1 MERYH
6 GGAEECV
13 ACLPLQNKLRE
24 LLGGVSDQM
33 LAEDGITVASYMVA
47 MNGAGSALGLQQLR
61 KWAVAA
67 QNRFVDRMHA
77 QAGPRAVKLEPV
89 PAVPQPASAPA
100 SGELG
105 LERPSTVA
113 RHTEP
118 TAQEPVEL
126 PPMPTQENTLEAP
139 RSPPRHQAATSSA
152 ELDAAPPAFTRAEQM
167 GASEVSRIA
176 FHRASDGGCL
186 SSVRRLP
193 PGCGASTSGS
203 TRRSWWRTRST
214 GTRCWT
220 SSR

>member
-1 MERYH
+1 
-6 GGAEECV
+6 
-13 ACLPLQNKLRE
+13 
-24 LLGGVSDQM
+24 M
-33 LAEDGITVASYMVA
+33 LAEDGITIPSYM
-47 MNGAGSALGLQQLR
+47 AGTDDTGVSLCPQQLE

-67 QNRFVDRMHA
+67 QNRFVDTMNA
-77 QAGPRAVKLEPV
+77 QAGPRAVKLELVPV
-89 PAVPQPASAPA
+89 VPQTALAPV
-100 SGELG
+100 SGELS
-105 LERPSTVA
+105 LEQPGKVA

-139 RSPPRHQAATSSA
+139 RSPSRHQAATSSA
-152 ELDAAPPAFTRAEQM
+152 ELDAAPPASTRAEQM

-203 TRRSWWRTRST
+203 TQRPWRRMKSM
-214 GTRCWT
+214 GARCST